1 MKNYGN
7 TDVFRRNPNDIPYEI
22 YGSGI
27 ISSYDETINIINCAK
42 GKKRK
47 SKFLK
52 YDIEEIV
59 LTCFD
64 YSDIQDRYF
73 VIESMDFLYQSFK
86 KNQDLFFYEG

>member
-1 MKNYGN
+1 M
-7 TDVFRRNPNDIPYEI
+7 I
-22 YGSGI
+22 YRTKYTVQGI
-27 ISSYDETINIINCAK
+27 ISSLDETKNIIDCSK
-42 GKKRK
+42 GKASR

-73 VIESMDFLYQSFK
+73 VIDSMEELYSSFSNN
-86 KNQDLFFYEG
+86 KNLFFYEG